1 MPLPVSGHVVSLLVE
16 HIFFHTL
23 GLIVGTCKFWQF
35 SGHVYLFRLC
45 FSFSSERPLSKRL
58 FMIPVMDLVTLF
70 DILSLSSK
78 SFSSSASNSSSGH
91 SREIQFS
98 LSLSTSPSEL
108 VRIWPCVI
116 PLFSGRRFS
125 HARPGHYLFVT
136 FMSLLRSRI
145 PLRGRGLRAF
155 LFAATR
161 ALRLCPFSS
170 RLFVLAA

>member
-1 MPLPVSGHVVSLLVE
+1 M
-16 HIFFHTL
+16 L
-23 GLIVGTCKFWQF
+23 GLAN
-35 SGHVYLFRLC
+35 SGSFQAMYICLDFC

-78 SFSSSASNSSSGH
+78 IFSSSASNSSSGH